1 MSQYRKVGDE
11 AQPWPKLR
19 RFRPIT
25 RLPGK
30 RRAWL
35 ALTLVVVGYFAP
47 LLVQVVGGTDVW
59 GIVAGGL
66 FCIGGVVLG
75 WRARDSRG
83 RGIAWTAIVMGLAFA
98 FAYLVAFR
106 ALRM

>member
-1 MSQYRKVGDE
+1 MTQYRKVGDTK
-11 AQPWPKLR
+11 QPWPKLH
-19 RFRPIT
+19 RFRPVT
-25 RLPGK
+25 KLPGK

-47 LLVQVVGGTDVW
+47 LLVQAAGGSDFW
-59 GIVAGGL
+59 GIVLGALICAAGAW
-66 FCIGGVVLG
+66 LG

-83 RGIAWTAIVMGLAFA
+83 RGIAWTAVVMGVAFA

-106 ALRM
+106 AIGM